1 MTTPLGSRY
10 ELVEKIAVGATGS
23 VWRARVLATGELV
36 AAKQIRAELATDA
49 DVVDRFLRERRVLT
63 SIQHPAVVRIRD
75 LVVEGEQISLVM
87 DLVDGA
93 DLRHT
98 LAVAGALAPTSAVL
112 MAATIADA
120 LAAAHAAGVVH
131 ADVKPANVLVPA
143 DGGSI
148 RLADFGV
155 ARLVHGP
162 APLSY
167 GTPEYIAP
175 EVVQGHASIPAS
187 DVYGLGIVLYELLTG
202 TTPYR
207 GGSSAEVMKRHVSSA
222 PIWTDAVPEALR
234 PVLTSCLYR
243 DPARRPAAET
253 LASELRGVAPE
264 LAGVAAATPL
274 PEGTPHFRIV
284 PVVESI
290 TGGIEPDERVT
301 SVLPVSPAAAAVAA
315 EETVARVVRPNP
327 TLALPEPESAP
338 SAAPAIAPELVG
350 AAAPVSPSG
359 TRPGEAFAMVGP
371 SDSDLSGSPSNG
383 TPGWDSPGTPGSG
396 GQLPPPPP
404 GGYPPPGG
412 VAPTNVYPA
421 AGGPGAGAPG
431 APGGAPPSFDDTLS
445 PPRWAFPAGTIPPR
459 QEPPKKKRW
468 PLIVGLVILLL
479 VVIGAVGGAFA
490 VLGSSEEADPKPST
504 APSISPSA
512 PAAKPTPSEAAPTQ
526 PGNQLPEAT
535 PPTGIPVDPQPSQ
548 SGAPS
553 NPMPTTMPSDGGQ
566 IGQPIG

>member
-10 ELVEKIAVGATGS
+10 ELVEKIAGGATGS

-120 LAAAHAAGVVH
+120 LAAAHGAGIVH

-155 ARLVHGP
+155 SRLVHGP
-162 APLSY
+162 AKLSY

-175 EVVQGHASIPAS
+175 EVVGGHASIPAS

-207 GGSSAEVMKRHVSSA
+207 GGTSAEVMKRHLNSEPV
-222 PIWTDAVPEALR
+222 WTDAVPDAVR
-234 PVLTSCLYR
+234 PVLAASLHR
-243 DPARRPAAET
+243 DPARRPTAEAFAAD
-253 LASELRGVAPE
+253 LRAVAPE
-264 LAGVAAATPL
+264 LAGTAAATPL
-274 PEGTPHFRIV
+274 PEGTPHFRAV

-290 TGGIEPDERVT
+290 TGGVEPDERVT
-301 SVLPVSPAAAAVAA
+301 SVLAVSPVAQP
-315 EETVARVVRPNP
+315 TVARPQVRPNP
-327 TLALPEPESAP
+327 TLALPEPEP
-338 SAAPAIAPELVG
+338 APAFTPELVG

-371 SDSDLSGSPSNG
+371 SEPDLSGSPSNG
-383 TPGWDSPGTPGSG
+383 TPGWDSPAPGAP
-396 GQLPPPPP
+396 LPPPPS
-404 GGYPPPGG
+404 GGYGQPPSGG
-412 VAPTNVYPA
+412 LAPTNVFPA
-421 AGGPGAGAPG
+421 GPPADSGAK
-431 APGGAPPSFDDTLS
+431 PPSFDDTLS

-468 PLIVGLVILLL
+468 PLVVGLVILLL
-479 VVIGAVGGAFA
+479 VVLGAVGGAIA
-490 VLGSSEEADPKPST
+490 VLGSSGDEADPKPST
-504 APSISPSA
+504 APSTQPAKPSPSQ
-512 PAAKPTPSEAAPTQ
+512 TPSAAPTQ
-526 PGNQLPEAT
+526 PGNQLPS
-535 PPTGIPVDPQPSQ
+535 TGPSGVPVVPEPDQTN
-548 SGAPS
+548 APS
-553 NPMPTTMPSDGGQ
+553 NPMPTSMPSNGGE
-566 IGQPIG
+566 IGQPIN

>member
-1 MTTPLGSRY
+1 MSTPLGSRY
-10 ELVEKIAVGATGS
+10 ELVEKIAGGATGS

-36 AAKQIRAELATDA
+36 AAKQIRAELAGDA

-63 SIQHPAVVRIRD
+63 SIRHPAVVRIRD

-120 LAAAHAAGVVH
+120 LAAAHAAGIVH

-148 RLADFGV
+148 QLADFGV
-155 ARLVHGP
+155 SRLVHGP
-162 APLSY
+162 AKLSY

-175 EVVQGHASIPAS
+175 EVVGGHASLPAS

-207 GGSSAEVMKRHVSSA
+207 GGSSAEVMKRHLNSV
-222 PIWTDAVPEALR
+222 PLWTDAVPDAVR
-234 PVLTSCLYR
+234 PVLSACLVR
-243 DPARRPAAET
+243 DPSRRPTAET
-253 LASELRGVAPE
+253 LAADLRAAAPE
-264 LAGVAAATPL
+264 LAGMKAATPL
-274 PEGTPHFRIV
+274 PEGTPHFQV
-284 PVVESI
+284 APVVESV
-290 TGGIEPDERVT
+290 TGGVEPDERVT
-301 SVLPVSPAAAAVAA
+301 SVLAQP
-315 EETVARVVRPNP
+315 TVARPQVRPNP
-327 TLALPEPESAP
+327 TLALPEPDP
-338 SAAPAIAPELVG
+338 APALAPELVG

-383 TPGWDSPGTPGSG
+383 TPGWDSPGPG
-396 GQLPPPPP
+396 GQLPPPPA
-404 GGYPPPGG
+404 GGYGQPPSGG
-412 VAPTNVYPA
+412 VAPTNVFPA
-421 AGGPGAGAPG
+421 GPPSDPGAK
-431 APGGAPPSFDDTLS
+431 PPSFDDTLS

-468 PLIVGLVILLL
+468 PLIVGLVIVLL
-479 VVIGAVGGAFA
+479 VLIGVVGGAIA
-490 VLGSSEEADPKPST
+490 VLGSSGDEADPKPST
-504 APSISPSA
+504 APSTQPAKPSPSQ
-512 PAAKPTPSEAAPTQ
+512 TPSSAPSAAPTQ
-526 PGNQLPEAT
+526 PGNQLPS
-535 PPTGIPVDPQPSQ
+535 TGPSGVPVVPGPD
-548 SGAPS
+548 GTNAPS
-553 NPMPTTMPSDGGQ
+553 NPMPTTMPSDGGE